1 MPDGKPNSIPQW
13 QRQGAT
19 PPASTDSDA
28 CNSTSK
34 TAEAE
39 PSSRATLLEQA
50 AKFLDHGEI
59 RDASRD
65 QKIAFLEG
73 KGLRR
78 GEIDDLLGM
87 LPDEDGSPKEM
98 PTISAARS
106 EVNI

>member
-1 MPDGKPNSIPQW
+1 MPDAKPNSIPQW
-13 QRQGAT
+13 QRQEAT
-19 PPASTDSDA
+19 SPASTDSDA

-39 PSSRATLLEQA
+39 PSSRPTLLEQS
-50 AKFLDHGEI
+50 AKFLEHEEI
-59 RDASRD
+59 RDGSRD

-78 GEIDDLLGM
+78 GEIDGLLGM
-87 LPDEDGSPKEM
+87 LPDEDGSTKEI
-98 PTISAARS
+98 PTKSPARS